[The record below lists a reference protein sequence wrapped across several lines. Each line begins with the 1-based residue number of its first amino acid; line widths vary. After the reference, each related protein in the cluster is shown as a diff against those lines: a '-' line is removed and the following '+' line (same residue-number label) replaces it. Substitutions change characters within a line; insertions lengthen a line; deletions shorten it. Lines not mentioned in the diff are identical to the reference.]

1 METVMENRKVADMTL
16 RELRDFIIQTIS
28 EFADPDAGLVLRPE
42 VERELRDSLLSK
54 TRISAEEAAKKLGLE
69 W

>member
-42 VERELRDSLLSK
+42 VERELRDSLLSES
-54 TRISAEEAAKKLGLE
+54 RISAEEAGIRIE
-69 W
+69 G